1 MANIRRPLVSGFAI
15 AIGTLIGLVVLGDS
29 SVEVG
34 LVGAVSAFVV
44 MFVLRAYFR

>member
-1 MANIRRPLVSGFAI
+1 MTNIRRPLVSGFAI
-15 AIGTLIGLVVLGDS
+15 AIGTLIGLVFLGDS

-44 MFVLRAYFR
+44 MFVLRVYF